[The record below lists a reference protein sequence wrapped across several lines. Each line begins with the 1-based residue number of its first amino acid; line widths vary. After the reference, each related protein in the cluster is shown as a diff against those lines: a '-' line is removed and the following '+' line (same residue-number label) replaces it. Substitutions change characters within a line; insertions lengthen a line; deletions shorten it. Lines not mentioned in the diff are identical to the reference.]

1 MAKLTDA
8 IKDLILNP
16 VKEGAWTAQLGWIA
30 TVREDGAPNIGP
42 KRSCRIYDDA
52 TLIWNENT
60 AGEIMKDIERGS
72 KVAVAFAN
80 WDKLDGY
87 RFVGTAEVHKEGK
100 YYDEVVEWAK
110 GKMGAPKAAI
120 VSAISGY
127 RVDKAPTEAVIILA
141 EPTPDAI
148 ASE

>member
-8 IKDLILNP
+8 IKELIMEPLNP
-16 VKEGAWTAQLGWIA
+16 KAWTAQLGWIA

-42 KRSCRIYDDA
+42 KRSCRIDDDS

-100 YYDEVVEWAK
+100 YYDEVKAWAE
-110 GKMGAPKAAI
+110 GKMGVPKAAVVFHI
-120 VSAISGY
+120 EEVYTLKSGPSAGT
-127 RVDKAPTEAVIILA
+127 RVDQ
-141 EPTPDAI
+141 
-148 ASE
+148 

>member
-42 KRSCRIYDDA
+42 KRSCRIYDDT

-110 GKMGAPKAAI
+110 GKMGTPKAAVVFHI
-120 VSAISGY
+120 EEVYTLKSGPNAGT
-127 RVDKAPTEAVIILA
+127 RID
-141 EPTPDAI
+141 
-148 ASE
+148 

>member
-52 TLIWNENT
+52 TLVWNENT

-100 YYDEVVEWAK
+100 YYDEVV
-110 GKMGAPKAAI
+110 
-120 VSAISGY
+120 
-127 RVDKAPTEAVIILA
+127 PTAGTRI
-141 EPTPDAI
+141 D
-148 ASE
+148 

>member
-52 TLIWNENT
+52 TLVYLESE
-60 AGEIMKDIERGS
+60 GETELVKYLRE
-72 KVAVAFAN
+72 VALPHAT
-80 WDKLDGY
+80 K
-87 RFVGTAEVHKEGK
+87 RFGMIHDRYSPGCA
-100 YYDEVVEWAK
+100 
-110 GKMGAPKAAI
+110 
-120 VSAISGY
+120 
-127 RVDKAPTEAVIILA
+127 
-141 EPTPDAI
+141 
-148 ASE
+148 

>member
-30 TVREDGAPNIGP
+30 TVREDGAPNLGP

-52 TLIWNENT
+52 TLVWNENT

-72 KVAVAFAN
+72 KVAIAFAN

-100 YYDEVVEWAK
+100 YYDEAVEWAQ
-110 GKMGAPKAAI
+110 GKMGVPKAAVVFHI
-120 VSAISGY
+120 EEVYTLKSG
-127 RVDKAPTEAVIILA
+127 PTAGKRIDE
-141 EPTPDAI
+141 
-148 ASE
+148 

>member
-8 IKDLILNP
+8 IKELILNP
-16 VKEGAWTAQLGWIA
+16 TKEGAWTAQLGWIA

-42 KRSCRIYDDA
+42 KRSCRIYDDS

-80 WDKLDGY
+80 WDK
-87 RFVGTAEVHKEGK
+87 
-100 YYDEVVEWAK
+100 
-110 GKMGAPKAAI
+110 
-120 VSAISGY
+120 
-127 RVDKAPTEAVIILA
+127 
-141 EPTPDAI
+141 
-148 ASE
+148 

>member
-8 IKDLILNP
+8 IKELIMEPLNP
-16 VKEGAWTAQLGWIA
+16 KAWTAQLGWIA

-42 KRSCRIYDDA
+42 KRSCRIYDDS
-52 TLIWNENT
+52 TLILNENT

-100 YYDEVVEWAK
+100 YYDEVKAWAE
-110 GKMGAPKAAI
+110 GKMGVPKAAVVFHI
-120 VSAISGY
+120 EEVYTLKSGPSAGT
-127 RVDKAPTEAVIILA
+127 RVDQ
-141 EPTPDAI
+141 
-148 ASE
+148 

>member
-30 TVREDGAPNIGP
+30 TVREDGAPNLGP

-52 TLIWNENT
+52 TLVWNENT

-72 KVAVAFAN
+72 KVAIAFAN

-100 YYDEVVEWAK
+100 
-110 GKMGAPKAAI
+110 MGVPKAAVVFHI
-120 VSAISGY
+120 EEVYTLKSG
-127 RVDKAPTEAVIILA
+127 PTAGTRI
-141 EPTPDAI
+141 D
-148 ASE
+148 